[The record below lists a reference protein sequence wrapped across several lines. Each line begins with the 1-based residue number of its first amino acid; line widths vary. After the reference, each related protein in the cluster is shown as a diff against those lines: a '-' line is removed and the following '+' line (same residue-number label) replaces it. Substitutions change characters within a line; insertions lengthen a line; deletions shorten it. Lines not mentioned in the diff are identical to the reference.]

1 MKQNTKISGADS
13 DGVSTRSNVSGSPMT
28 VHRRLAVERKLQA
41 SRKMAAVHHAAGKG
55 KVSEAVLQS
64 DCLAARQRGGFVKKS
79 LDHLHAAERK
89 LDLFLSEYPAS
100 DNCPS
105 VDKLVQF
112 NRAAC
117 CLEFYSLKPGTKLGK
132 Y

>member
-1 MKQNTKISGADS
+1 MHILGEPPDVKRQEQNMKQNTKISGADK

-64 DCLAARQRGGFVKKS
+64 DCLAARQRRRRVRQEVLGS
-79 LDHLHAAERK
+79 
-89 LDLFLSEYPAS
+89 PARS
-100 DNCPS
+100 
-105 VDKLVQF
+105 
-112 NRAAC
+112 
-117 CLEFYSLKPGTKLGK
+117 
-132 Y
+132 

>member
-55 KVSEAVLQS
+55 K
-64 DCLAARQRGGFVKKS
+64 
-79 LDHLHAAERK
+79 
-89 LDLFLSEYPAS
+89 
-100 DNCPS
+100 
-105 VDKLVQF
+105 
-112 NRAAC
+112 
-117 CLEFYSLKPGTKLGK
+117 
-132 Y
+132 